1 MTGIKIID
9 DILSDLLAVP
19 KRFFKQ
25 YKKNGKWNYTKIAID
40 LIPFLVI
47 SYLFNKYLQGVCAS
61 DKTDI
66 LDKFVEGFS
75 LMFQVKPYSFPSKDG
90 VPVFGGLFAGA
101 CFKLWLNARKKNA
114 KKFRHGE
121 EYGSARWGNERDFEP
136 YTDDNQ
142 WLNIPLTASEW
153 LRMTRPSHPKYD
165 RNKNILIVGGS
176 GAGKTRGFVKPSI
189 MQMHSS
195 YVVTDPKGTV
205 LVEVGKMLQRGS
217 YLFYDRLTERQK
229 KFYKDFPRD
238 RRQRVLSKKTGKPI
252 RVPYKIKV
260 FNTINFDK
268 SLHYNPFAYIKT
280 EQDILKFVNTLITN
294 TKGDGAQ
301 SGEDFWVKA
310 ERLLFTAYTAYIVSY
325 CEPSERNFV
334 SLLAMIDA
342 SETREDDENFEN
354 AIDLMF
360 KDIEF
365 GNADEDIEADPDSF
379 AVRQYKKY
387 KLAAGVINYKRFLIQ
402 SYERQPMAA

>member
-1 MTGIKIID
+1 MYLRCNSTN
-9 DILSDLLAVP
+9 LS
-19 KRFFKQ
+19 
-25 YKKNGKWNYTKIAID
+25 
-40 LIPFLVI
+40 
-47 SYLFNKYLQGVCAS
+47 
-61 DKTDI
+61 
-66 LDKFVEGFS
+66 
-75 LMFQVKPYSFPSKDG
+75 
-90 VPVFGGLFAGA
+90 
-101 CFKLWLNARKKNA
+101 
-114 KKFRHGE
+114 
-121 EYGSARWGNERDFEP
+121 
-136 YTDDNQ
+136 
-142 WLNIPLTASEW
+142 NIPLVCYQS
-153 LRMTRPSHPKYD
+153 LIQ
-165 RNKNILIVGGS
+165 NKNHNLGVTYLTRA

-205 LVEVGKMLQRGS
+205 LVEVGRMLQRGS
-217 YLFYDRLTERQK
+217 YLFYDRLTEKQK

-238 RRQRVLSKKTGKPI
+238 RQHRVLSKKTGKPI

-310 ERLLFTAYTAYIVSY
+310 ERLLFTAYTAYIVNY

-365 GNADEDIEADPDSF
+365 GNIDEGIEADPDSF

-387 KLAAGVINYKRFLIQ
+387 KLAAGVVTCKRLLNHLQGNKI
-402 SYERQPMAA
+402 A